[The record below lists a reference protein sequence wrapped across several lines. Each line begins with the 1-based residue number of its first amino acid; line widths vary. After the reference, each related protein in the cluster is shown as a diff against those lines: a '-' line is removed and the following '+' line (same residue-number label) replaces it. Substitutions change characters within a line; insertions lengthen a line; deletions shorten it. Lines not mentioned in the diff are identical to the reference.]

1 MKNSRRI
8 ALATLG
14 CKVNQYETEFIRER
28 FEESGFVI
36 VPFKEKAEIYIIN
49 TCTVTQRAAR
59 KSRELI
65 NQARKRNKEAFLI
78 LTGCYAQ
85 TEGESLKERFP
96 WIDLV
101 VKNEDK
107 LNIDRLIRDEG
118 EALTSRNPFIHTF
131 HDHNRAFVKIED
143 GCNQFCNYCI
153 IPYVRGDSIKSR
165 PLEEII
171 AEIKG
176 LLKNGFKEIVL
187 GGINL
192 GLYGKDLKPRISLVN
207 LLEMIGYLKGE
218 IRIRLSSLEPH
229 LITEE
234 LIDFIASSS
243 LICPHLHLP
252 LQSGDE
258 EILKRMGR
266 RYTPDEYKNLV
277 REIRKKIPSVAITTD
292 VIVGFP
298 GEEEEEFL
306 NTYRFLEDIKFS
318 RVHIFRFSPRRGTV
332 AYSMGPQVSEK
343 VKRGRSK
350 KLIEIGKIHSL
361 EFASHF
367 LNHSLRILVEEKRD
381 PVSGLLTGYTDNYIR
396 VFMKGEDSLKN
407 KLVKVS
413 LTEIEENTVMGEV
426 CGIRG
431 QKTGLED

>member
-36 VPFKEKAEIYIIN
+36 VPFKEKADVYIIN

-65 NQARKRNKEAFLI
+65 NQVRERNKEAFLI

-96 WIDLV
+96 WIDLL

-118 EALTSRNPFIHTF
+118 EALTSRSPFIRTF

-153 IPYVRGDSIKSR
+153 IPYVRGDNIKSR

-187 GGINL
+187 GGVNL
-192 GLYGKDLKPRISLVN
+192 GLYGEDLKPRISLVN
-207 LLEMIGYLKGE
+207 LLEMIGYLKE
-218 IRIRLSSLEPH
+218 DNIRIRLSSLEPH

-277 REIRKKIPSVAITTD
+277 REVRKKIPSVAITTD

-298 GEEEEEFL
+298 GEGEEEFL
-306 NTYRFLEDIKFS
+306 NTHRFLEDIKFS
-318 RVHIFRFSPRRGTV
+318 RVHIFRFSPRRGTA
-332 AYSMGPQVSEK
+332 AYSMEPQVSEK

-361 EFASHF
+361 KFASHF
-367 LNHSLRILVEEKRD
+367 LNHSLRVLVEEKRD

-396 VFMKGEDSLKN
+396 VFMRGEDSLKN

-426 CGIRG
+426 D
-431 QKTGLED
+431 E